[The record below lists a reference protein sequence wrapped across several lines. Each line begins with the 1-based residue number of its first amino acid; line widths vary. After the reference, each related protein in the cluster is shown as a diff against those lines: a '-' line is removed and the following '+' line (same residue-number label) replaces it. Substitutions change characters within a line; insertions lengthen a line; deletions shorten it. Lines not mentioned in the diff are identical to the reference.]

1 MKNALLFVLLLPLF
15 GCSDPVGAGGLG
27 GFTPTRIVASWT
39 GGASGGPNDRTDTEA
54 VGFTGDIDV
63 PPDVVPLPMLG
74 FEASAV
80 QEVGAF

>member
-1 MKNALLFVLLLPLF
+1 MKKTVAFSAL
-15 GCSDPVGAGGLG
+15 
-27 GFTPTRIVASWT
+27 
-39 GGASGGPNDRTDTEA
+39 
-54 VGFTGDIDV
+54 DV